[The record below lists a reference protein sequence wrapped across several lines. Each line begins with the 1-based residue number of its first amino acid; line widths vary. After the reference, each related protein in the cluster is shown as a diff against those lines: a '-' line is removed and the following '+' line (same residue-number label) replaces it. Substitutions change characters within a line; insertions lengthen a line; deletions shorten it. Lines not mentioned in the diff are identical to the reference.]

1 MQVKLAGLRD
11 GLDEDCS
18 GTRESRV
25 TEVFGPEQLEGMGEK
40 KQNKIG
46 SWVCS
51 HQIKRCLL
59 DI

>member
-25 TEVFGPEQLEGMGEK
+25 TEVFGLSNWKEWEK
-40 KQNKIG
+40 KANKIG

-51 HQIKRCLL
+51 HQVKRCLL